1 MSVVAEY
8 IPENDDS
15 YTTKCKVIESHKT
28 LFEVNIS
35 CANQDQ
41 AKFVAENWQ
50 KNAVKLYPKFIEL
63 LTEEQTDQKL
73 CNTTYIKITNYKI
86 KQTIDF
92 KITT

>member
-35 CANQDQ
+35 CATQDQ
-41 AKFVAENWQ
+41 AKAVADNWQ

-63 LTEEQTDQKL
+63 LTEETSD
-73 CNTTYIKITNYKI
+73 
-86 KQTIDF
+86 
-92 KITT
+92 